1 MQADAEHQQDHADF
15 RDLGSE
21 VGIGDEAR
29 RERPDGDAGDEVAH
43 ERRQAHACGEESK
56 SERED
61 EADGD
66 ECDEFGFVGHV
77 APTVSRSQAKA

>member
-15 RDLGSE
+15 RELGGE

-29 RERPDGDAGDEVAH
+29 RERADGDAGDEVAH
-43 ERRQAHACGEESK
+43 ERRQAHARGEESK
-56 SERED
+56 AERED

-66 ECDEFGFVGHV
+66 QRDEFGFVGHG
-77 APTVSRSQAKA
+77 PNCIKKSG